1 LLLDR
6 IRKGK
11 VLVIGMGRSGLA
23 AARFLLKMGAKSI
36 IANDHR
42 EYTRLEKAVI
52 DLAKHTEV
60 ELISGG
66 HPLSLLTEEVT
77 LVVKSPGVPP
87 QLDIFEKAGSNNIPV
102 ISEIELAY
110 PFLKAPIIGI
120 TGTNGKTTTTLLTA
134 EIFERGG
141 IKKVFTAGNIGK
153 PLCDVASESKAGD
166 IIIAEL
172 SSFQLDNIINFRPFV
187 ALILNIT
194 ADHLDYHKSRDEY
207 IHAKEKIFLN
217 QGVSD
222 VAVFNAMDEVVYAM
236 HKRSAAAPVFFS
248 GGSFLE
254 EGFCVNDSTLGICQ
268 KGNFLGICGE
278 KELTM
283 PGKHNLENALA
294 AAAAAWAGGVDL
306 NAIKEGLC
314 NFKGVEHRLELVQ
327 VINNIS
333 FVNDSKG
340 TNPEACQKA
349 LESFPGKSKI
359 LIAGGK
365 DKEADFTSLIYSI
378 KQNGVKYLILLG
390 ETAPKIKEAAMA
402 SGITDLQITGT
413 LEEAVELAWKQA
425 GEGDV
430 ILLSPACA
438 SWDMFKDYEE
448 RGCLFKEI
456 VYELGKTRINKGGG
470 F

>member
-1 LLLDR
+1 MLLER
-6 IRKGK
+6 VRKGK
-11 VLVIGMGRSGLA
+11 VLVVGMGRSGLA
-23 AARFLLKMGAKSI
+23 AVRFLLGMGAKNI
-36 IANDHR
+36 VANDHR
-42 EYTRLEKAVI
+42 EYNQLEKAVI
-52 DLAKHTEV
+52 DLDKHAEV
-60 ELISGG
+60 ELVSGG
-66 HPLSLLTEEVT
+66 HPSSLITEEIT

-87 QLDIFEKAGSNNIPV
+87 QLDIFEKAGSKNIPV

-110 PFLKAPIIGI
+110 PFLKAPLIGI

-141 IKKVFTAGNIGK
+141 INKVFTAGNIGK
-153 PLCDVASESKAGD
+153 PLCDVALESKAGD

-187 ALILNIT
+187 SLLLNIT
-194 ADHLDYHKSRDEY
+194 ADHLDYHRSRDKY
-207 IHAKEKIFLN
+207 IRAKEKIFVN
-217 QGVSD
+217 QGASD
-222 VAVFNAMDEVVYAM
+222 VAVLNAMDEVVCAM
-236 HKRSAAAPVFFS
+236 HKKIIASPIFFS
-248 GGSFLE
+248 RETFLE
-254 EGFCVNDSTLGICQ
+254 EGFCVNDGTLGINQ
-268 KGNFLGICGE
+268 NGKFLAICGE
-278 KELTM
+278 EELTM

-306 NAIKEGLC
+306 NAIKDGLC
-314 NFKGVEHRLELVQ
+314 NFRGVEHRMELVR

-365 DKEADFTSLIYSI
+365 DKEADFTSLVYSI
-378 KQNGVKYLILLG
+378 KKNGVKSLILLG
-390 ETAPKIKEAAMA
+390 ETASKIKEAAIE
-402 SGITDLQITGT
+402 SGFSSLQVSGT

-425 GEGDV
+425 EEGDIV
-430 ILLSPACA
+430 LLSPACA

-448 RGCLFKEI
+448 RGCLFKEK
-456 VYELGKTRINKGGG
+456 VYELGETLH
-470 F
+470 